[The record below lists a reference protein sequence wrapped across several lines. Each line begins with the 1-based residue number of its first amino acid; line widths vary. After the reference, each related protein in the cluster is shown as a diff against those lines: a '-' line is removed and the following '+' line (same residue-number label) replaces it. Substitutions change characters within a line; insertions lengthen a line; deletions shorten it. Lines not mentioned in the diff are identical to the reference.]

1 MNLFQTHDLSFLQL
15 SGQLSTSASEPSLG
29 KTDEEEEEQRKKK
42 GKGMTHDHDDD
53 DHVDDDDEQQ
63 NQKVSL
69 LIYVTY
75 L

>member
-53 DHVDDDDEQQ
+53 DDDEQQ